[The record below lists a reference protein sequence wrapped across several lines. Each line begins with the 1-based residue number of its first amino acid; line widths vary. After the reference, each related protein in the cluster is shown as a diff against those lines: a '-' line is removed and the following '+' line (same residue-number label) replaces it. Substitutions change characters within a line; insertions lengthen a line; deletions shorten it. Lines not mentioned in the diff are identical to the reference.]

1 MLFRL
6 TLGSLLLEQHC
17 HGARGGSARDR
28 FADDAVAVPASLSRA
43 FFSSLFRVLGRVAL
57 VAQPDRLPCPCLQDR
72 GSLSLRVA
80 SLWVLHNLVYRRTGP
95 AGLAHG
101 NGYGHSHGHRST
113 RRAVPREVV
122 EKLRA
127 MGLEAKLRTL
137 ERDPELDV
145 RERVRDLTEAL
156 VLS

>member
-1 MLFRL
+1 MRKV
-6 TLGSLLLEQHC
+6 SE
-17 HGARGGSARDR
+17 
-28 FADDAVAVPASLSRA
+28 DA
-43 FFSSLFRVLGRVAL
+43 
-57 VAQPDRLPCPCLQDR
+57 LPWWRQER
-72 GSLSLRVA
+72 GSLPLRVA

-95 AGLAHG
+95 AALAHG
-101 NGYGHSHGHRST
+101 NGYGHPHGHRSS

-127 MGLEAKLRTL
+127 MGLEAKLRAL

-156 VLS
+156 ALS

>member
-1 MLFRL
+1 MLFRSQAL
-6 TLGSLLLEQHC
+6 YCLNNIATAHEAAQLAIASRTMLLRYLLLFLV
-17 HGARGGSARDR
+17 GSS
-28 FADDAVAVPASLSRA
+28 PLSR
-43 FFSSLFRVLGRVAL
+43 FPERVRVEQEL
-57 VAQPDRLPCPCLQDR
+57 KHLHRPCLQDR

-95 AGLAHG
+95 AGGLAHG
-101 NGYGHSHGHRST
+101 NGYGHSYGHRST

-156 VLS
+156 ALS